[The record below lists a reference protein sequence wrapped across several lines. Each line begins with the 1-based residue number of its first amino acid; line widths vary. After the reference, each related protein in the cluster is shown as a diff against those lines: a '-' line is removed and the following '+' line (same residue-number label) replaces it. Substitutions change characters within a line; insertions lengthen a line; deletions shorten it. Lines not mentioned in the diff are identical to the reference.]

1 MRKRI
6 GFLSFGHY
14 RDVPGSR
21 VRTAAESLRMHVELA
36 VAAEEAGLDGAW
48 VRVHHF
54 DQSLSTPYPL
64 LTAMGERTTTLELGT
79 GVIDLRYEQPLAMTE
94 IASATDLLT
103 GGRLQ
108 LGISRG
114 SPEPAA
120 DGQERFGLGMPADG
134 SWSDEARARAELL
147 RRALRGEPQ
156 ARSARAIELGQHA
169 DLPVEPHSSG
179 LAERL
184 WWGAGNHASGL
195 WAAANGYRLLSST
208 LLLQDDGRPFHV
220 QQAEQVRAYREAYAE
235 AGHAAEPR
243 TAVTRSAFPV
253 VDDDDRRYFGLADE
267 RRDGV
272 GRLDGGAA
280 RSGPTYAGEP
290 EHVARRLLAD
300 EAVQAADT
308 VLFALP
314 SQLGLDYNVHL
325 LGSLGALARE
335 LGWAAAPGDPAQ
347 PGAS

>member
-21 VRTAAESLRMHVELA
+21 VPTAGDSLRMHVDLA
-36 VAAEEAGLDGAW
+36 VAAEEAGVDGAW

-54 DQSLSTPYPL
+54 DQSLASPYPL
-64 LTAMGERTTTLELGT
+64 LAAMGARTSTLELGT
-79 GVIDLRYEQPLAMTE
+79 GVIDMRYEQPLAMTE
-94 IASATDLLT
+94 LASAADLIT

-114 SPEPAA
+114 SPERAI
-120 DGQERFGLGMPADG
+120 DGQERFGLGLGDG
-134 SWSDEARARAELL
+134 DSWSDEARTRAAHL

-156 ARSARAIELGQHA
+156 ASSALAVELGQA
-169 DLPVEPHSSG
+169 PDLPVEPHSPG
-179 LAERL
+179 LADRL

-195 WAAANGYRLLSST
+195 WAAEHGYHLLSST

-220 QQAEQVRAYREAYAE
+220 QQAEQVRAYRAAYAA
-235 AGHAAEPR
+235 AGHALEPR
-243 TAVTRSAFPV
+243 TAVTRSAFPIAN
-253 VDDDDRRYFGLADE
+253 DDDRRYFGLADQ
-267 RRDGV
+267 RADGV
-272 GRLDGGAA
+272 GHLDGSAA
-280 RSGPTYAGEP
+280 RSGPTYAGDV

-300 EAVQAADT
+300 DAVQEADT

-314 SQLGLDYNVHL
+314 SQLGYDVNARL
-325 LGSLGALARE
+325 LAALGELARE
-335 LGWAAAPGDPAQ
+335 LDWHEG
-347 PGAS
+347 

>member
-1 MRKRI
+1 MRKRT

-21 VRTAAESLRMHVELA
+21 VPTAGDSLRMHVDLA
-36 VAAEEAGLDGAW
+36 VAAEESGVDGAW

-54 DQSLSTPYPL
+54 DQSLATPYPL
-64 LTAMGERTTTLELGT
+64 LAAMGARTSTLELGT
-79 GVIDLRYEQPLAMTE
+79 GVIDLRYEQPLAMAE
-94 IASATDLLT
+94 IASATDLVA
-103 GGRLQ
+103 GERLQ

-114 SPEPAA
+114 SPERAI
-120 DGQERFGLGMPADG
+120 DGQERFGLGLPADG
-134 SWSDEARARAELL
+134 SWPDETRARADHL

-156 ARSARAIELGQHA
+156 AHSDRARELGHGP
-169 DLPVEPHSSG
+169 DLPIEPHSPG
-179 LAERL
+179 LADRL

-195 WAAANGYRLLSST
+195 WAAEHGYHLLSST

-220 QQAEQVRAYREAYAE
+220 QQAEQVRAYLDAHAR
-235 AGHAAEPR
+235 AGHGIRPR
-243 TAVTRSAFPV
+243 TAVTRSVFPIV
-253 VDDDDRRYFGLADE
+253 NDDDRRYFGLADE
-267 RRDGV
+267 QRDGV
-272 GRLDGGAA
+272 GHLDGSAA

-314 SQLGLDYNVHL
+314 SQLGYAYNAHL
-325 LGSLGALARE
+325 LESLGTLARE
-335 LGWAAAPGDPAQ
+335 LGWRD
-347 PGAS
+347 

>member
-21 VRTAAESLRMHVELA
+21 VPTAGDSLRMHVDLA

-64 LTAMGERTTTLELGT
+64 LAAMGARTSTLELGT
-79 GVIDLRYEQPLAMTE
+79 GVIDLRYEQPLAMAE
-94 IASATDLLT
+94 IASAADLIT

-114 SPEPAA
+114 SPERAV
-120 DGQERFGLGMPADG
+120 DGQQRFGLPLPEGAN
-134 SWSDEARARAELL
+134 WSGHARDRAAHV

-156 ARSARAIELGQHA
+156 ATSALAHEQGKGP
-169 DLPVEPHSSG
+169 DLPVEPHSPG
-179 LAERL
+179 LADRL
-184 WWGAGNHASGL
+184 WWGAGNHTSGL
-195 WAAANGYRLLSST
+195 WAAEHGYHLLSST
-208 LLLQDDGRPFHV
+208 LLTQDDGRPFHV
-220 QQAEQVRAYREAYAE
+220 QQADQVRDYLSGYAA
-235 AGHAAEPR
+235 AGHAVPPR
-243 TAVTRSAFPV
+243 TAVTRSAFPFFN
-253 VDDDDRRYFGLADE
+253 DDDRRYFGLADE
-267 RRDGV
+267 QRDGQ
-272 GRLDGGAA
+272 GRIEGGAV
-280 RSGPTYAGEP
+280 RGGPTYAGEP

-300 EAVQAADT
+300 DAVQAADT

-314 SQLGLDYNVHL
+314 SQLGYDYNAHL
-325 LGSLGALARE
+325 LQSLGDLARE
-335 LGWAAAPGDPAQ
+335 LGWHER
-347 PGAS
+347 

>member
-21 VRTAAESLRMHVELA
+21 VPTAGDSLRMHVELA

-54 DQSLSTPYPL
+54 DQSLATPYPL
-64 LTAMGERTTTLELGT
+64 LAAMAARTSTLELGT

-94 IASATDLLT
+94 LAASTDLLS

-114 SPEPAA
+114 SPERAV
-120 DGQERFGLGMPADG
+120 DGQERFGLGLAPGG
-134 SWSDEARARAELL
+134 SWSDEARERADRF
-147 RRALRGEPQ
+147 RRALRGEPI
-156 ARSARAIELGQHA
+156 ARSERAVQLGHGP
-169 DLPVEPHSSG
+169 DLPVEPHAPG
-179 LAERL
+179 LADRL

-195 WAAANGYRLLSST
+195 WAAEHGYHLLSST
-208 LLLQDDGRPFHV
+208 LLTQDDGRPFHV
-220 QQAEQVRAYREAYAE
+220 QQADQVRAYLDAHAA
-235 AGHAAEPR
+235 AGHRIRPR
-243 TAVTRSAFPV
+243 TAVTRSAFPI

-267 RRDGV
+267 QRDGI
-272 GRLDGGAA
+272 GRIEGGAV
-280 RSGPTYAGEP
+280 RGGPTYAGEP
-290 EHVARRLLAD
+290 EHVVRRLLAD

-314 SQLGLDYNVHL
+314 SQLGLDYNAHL
-325 LGSLGALARE
+325 FTSLAAVARE
-335 LGWAAAPGDPAQ
+335 LGWLDD
-347 PGAS
+347 

>member
-21 VRTAAESLRMHVELA
+21 VPTAGDSLRMHVDLA

-54 DQSLSTPYPL
+54 DQSLATPYPL
-64 LTAMGERTTTLELGT
+64 LAAMGARTSTLELGT

-94 IASATDLLT
+94 IASATDLIT

-114 SPEPAA
+114 SPERAA
-120 DGQERFGLGMPADG
+120 DGQERFGLPLPDG
-134 SWSDEARARAELL
+134 ANWSDLARDRAAHV

-156 ARSARAIELGQHA
+156 ARSARAMQLGQRP
-169 DLPVEPHSSG
+169 DLPVEPRSPG
-179 LAERL
+179 LADRL

-195 WAAANGYRLLSST
+195 WAAEHGYHLLSST

-220 QQAEQVRAYREAYAE
+220 QQAEQVRAYRDAYAA
-235 AGHAAEPR
+235 AGHALEPR
-243 TAVTRSAFPV
+243 TAVTRSAFPIV
-253 VDDDDRRYFGLADE
+253 NDDDRRYFGLADE
-267 RRDGV
+267 QRDGV
-272 GRLDGGAA
+272 GHLDGGAA

-300 EAVQAADT
+300 EAVQEADT

-314 SQLGLDYNVHL
+314 SQLGYDYNAHL
-325 LGSLGALARE
+325 LASLGALAGA
-335 LGWAAAPGDPAQ
+335 LGWRD
-347 PGAS
+347 